1 MAVYVGSTWSVSPG
15 GVAASAD
22 FMASARSGMTGPTG
36 RSAYLSRTAMS
47 SALIPLTVKGAAS
60 VLPSSLAS
68 ASISKSTSQSHETS
82 RPSASLSFMAI
93 RTLRA
98 SAPVTKVRRISL
110 NPTGFFMSS
119 RKASVPSLYSLD
131 PPESPTELPEAAGDL
146 RQPDPCLPGHRGSG
160 EGVVD
165 VVETG
170 EPYSHVSLALRGRE
184 LEL

>member
-1 MAVYVGSTWSVSPG
+1 MRTNPSPILPERMRVAHLAQG
-15 GVAASAD
+15 MPDLQHGRVCGQHVERLAWGVAASAD

-36 RSAYLSRTAMS
+36 SSAYLSRTAMS
-47 SALIPLTVKGAAS
+47 SALMPLTVKGAAS

-119 RKASVPSLYSLD
+119 RKASL
-131 PPESPTELPEAAGDL
+131 SPAFTRSTLPKAP
-146 RQPDPCLPGHRGSG
+146 RTP
-160 EGVVD
+160 
-165 VVETG
+165 
-170 EPYSHVSLALRGRE
+170 
-184 LEL
+184 